1 MILRGIAASDGIG
14 IGKAVC
20 VREQSLDYSA
30 VKYGGKEVEKDRLQA
45 AITQFNEKT
54 TAMAEHI
61 RAQVGE
67 KESEILT
74 GQIMMLSD
82 PFMQSQMEELIN
94 AGQCAE
100 AAVDQVCT
108 MYAEMFAGVD
118 DELMRQ
124 RATDVRDIRSRML
137 SILLGVTAVDVSC
150 LPAGSVLVAHDLTP
164 SMTVGLD
171 REHVAAILTEVGG
184 RTSHSAILARALE
197 LPAVLSVPQVME
209 QLKDGDDVIVDGGE
223 GTAVVNPDRQTMA
236 EYQTRQEAF
245 LRKKALLAVYRDRE
259 TVDAEGNRY
268 ALYANIGS
276 PAEAAAAAEA
286 GAEGIGL
293 FRTEFLFMDR
303 ASAPTEAEQYE
314 AYLAVSRIMAGREVI
329 IRTLD
334 VGGDKAV
341 DYLGMAHEDNPFL
354 GHRAIRYCLDNPDL
368 YKVQLRAL
376 LRAGAQEKNIKIMLP
391 LVTSLEEIQGA
402 RALLETCKA
411 ELEAEGLPYHRD
423 IPLGIMVETPAAAL
437 IADLLAR
444 ACDFFSIGTN
454 DLTQYT
460 MAVDRG
466 NAQVGSLYTTFHPA
480 VLRSIRGVITAAKEA
495 GIPVG
500 MCGEAAADPRLIPL
514 LMTWGLDEFSVSSSA
529 VLATRAQI
537 HRWHADQAAQV
548 AQEAMGLPTASNVE
562 GYLQSAVQE

>member
-82 PFMQSQMEELIN
+82 PFMQSQMEEVID

-137 SILLGVTAVDVSC
+137 AILLGVTGVDVSH

-171 REHVAAILTEVGG
+171 KEHVAAILTEVGG

-197 LPAVLSVPQVME
+197 LKCDGAVL
-209 QLKDGDDVIVDGGE
+209 K
-223 GTAVVNPDRQTMA
+223 
-236 EYQTRQEAF
+236 
-245 LRKKALLAVYRDRE
+245 
-259 TVDAEGNRY
+259 
-268 ALYANIGS
+268 
-276 PAEAAAAAEA
+276 
-286 GAEGIGL
+286 
-293 FRTEFLFMDR
+293 
-303 ASAPTEAEQYE
+303 
-314 AYLAVSRIMAGREVI
+314 
-329 IRTLD
+329 
-334 VGGDKAV
+334 
-341 DYLGMAHEDNPFL
+341 H
-354 GHRAIRYCLDNPDL
+354 
-368 YKVQLRAL
+368 
-376 LRAGAQEKNIKIMLP
+376 AGAQAALDYQEVLVKTLVSSHKQKNKGFSSYRVTELVSSQKEDILQRVELILQARQRHRKVAPLALAGIMALLPVCSYSVVVQPAYYPSMEEITEGQYTPVTTWNSWLAQESDGDYILYCKGEEPIPVSDKTAGIMLDQGFP
-391 LVTSLEEIQGA
+391 LRQ
-402 RALLETCKA
+402 
-411 ELEAEGLPYHRD
+411 
-423 IPLGIMVETPAAAL
+423 
-437 IADLLAR
+437 
-444 ACDFFSIGTN
+444 
-454 DLTQYT
+454 
-460 MAVDRG
+460 
-466 NAQVGSLYTTFHPA
+466 
-480 VLRSIRGVITAAKEA
+480 
-495 GIPVG
+495 
-500 MCGEAAADPRLIPL
+500 
-514 LMTWGLDEFSVSSSA
+514 
-529 VLATRAQI
+529 
-537 HRWHADQAAQV
+537 
-548 AQEAMGLPTASNVE
+548 
-562 GYLQSAVQE
+562 